1 MAKSRD
7 QKGKILY
14 LMEIFLEETDEEH
27 PVSRKGL
34 EERLEEHGIHVERK
48 ATILHTEISNWLN

>member
-14 LMEIFLEETDEEH
+14 LMQIFLEETDEEH
-27 PVSRKGL
+27 PVSRKEL
-34 EERLEEHGIHVERK
+34 EERLEEHGIQAVP
-48 ATILHTEISNWLN
+48 HTFSRPCL